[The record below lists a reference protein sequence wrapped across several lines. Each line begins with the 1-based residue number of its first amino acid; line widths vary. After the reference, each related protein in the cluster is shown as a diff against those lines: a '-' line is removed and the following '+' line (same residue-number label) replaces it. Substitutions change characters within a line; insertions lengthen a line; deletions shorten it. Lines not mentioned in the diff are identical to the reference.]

1 MAGATDISDAANG
14 DGGKLYNGLTI
25 EQLKDRAGLTAAGIV
40 PVTKSLV
47 FDLLTQ
53 ISPVYPH
60 DKAEGIAI
68 LSNTLIAVSNDD
80 DFGVV
85 DNGQNSFTTKILPAT
100 GKVDKNRIYFIKL
113 STPLK

>member
-1 MAGATDISDAANG
+1 MTV
-14 DGGKLYNGLTI
+14 
-25 EQLKDRAGLTAAGIV
+25 EQLKDKTGLATAGIV

-100 GKVDKNRIYFIKL
+100 GKVDMNRIYFINL

>member
-1 MAGATDISDAANG
+1 M
-14 DGGKLYNGLTI
+14 
-25 EQLKDRAGLTAAGIV
+25 V
-40 PVTKSLV
+40 V
-47 FDLLTQ
+47 DLLTQ
-53 ISPVYPH
+53 ISPIYPH
-60 DKAEGIAI
+60 DKPEGVAI

-100 GKVDKNRIYFIKL
+100 RKVDKNRIYFIKL